1 MLTVGH
7 YLGFLGAAIA
17 VIFAGAGSAIGV
29 SKAGQALAGVCAE
42 KPERFSK
49 CLILQLLPAT
59 QGLYGFI
66 IAFLIVL
73 KMGVLSGLQPIT
85 LEQGF
90 ALVFGAMPIGF
101 VGFFSAVYQGKVAA
115 AGIMM
120 VGKHPE
126 TSGRAMTSTAI
137 VEMYAIFALIIS
149 FFLCFIGITIAA

>member
-29 SKAGQALAGVCAE
+29 SKAGQSLAGVCAE
-42 KPERFSK
+42 KPDRFSK
-49 CLILQLLPAT
+49 CLILELLPAT

-73 KMGVLSGLQPIT
+73 KMGVLDGSFPPIT
-85 LEQGF
+85 TEQGF
-90 ALVFGAMPIGF
+90 ALVFGAMPIGI

-149 FFLCFIGITIAA
+149 FFLCFMCIQ